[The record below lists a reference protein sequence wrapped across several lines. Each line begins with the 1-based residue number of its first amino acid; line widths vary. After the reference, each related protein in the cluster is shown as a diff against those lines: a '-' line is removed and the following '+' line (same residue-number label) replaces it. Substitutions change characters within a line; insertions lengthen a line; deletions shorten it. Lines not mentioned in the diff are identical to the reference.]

1 LVGPIH
7 VQALANARNGAAS
20 TEDGSETQ
28 PIPPLIFEWNLCGGQ
43 HASTRRLLLRRELRS
58 VRHLAAERDTARN
71 LILSQ
76 RRHFLFP
83 HDRLFDDRRK
93 LFLRSLGSRFLP
105 RIELGQDFAR
115 EKFKRL
121 ADNRLGF
128 ASNGMDARNIWEPT
142 RENL

>member
-1 LVGPIH
+1 
-7 VQALANARNGAAS
+7 
-20 TEDGSETQ
+20 
-28 PIPPLIFEWNLCGGQ
+28 
-43 HASTRRLLLRRELRS
+43 
-58 VRHLAAERDTARN
+58 LAAESDTARN
-71 LILSQ
+71 LILRQ

-121 ADNRLGF
+121 ACMIVLGLT
-128 ASNGMDARNIWEPT
+128 ALLDKGNLIDSSKLLRCAARS
-142 RENL
+142 